1 MAKNRT
7 LSAKYPSICCR
18 FELKTR
24 GSFWLNQLSDCCT
37 LEIYFHVTALESF
50 KKSIFLKCL
59 ALSIYRLV
67 SLLLFV
73 FICFT
78 KASLTMET

>member
-59 ALSIYRLV
+59 ALSIGSCR
-67 SLLLFV
+67 SCFLFSFV
-73 FICFT
+73 LQ
-78 KASLTMET
+78 KPL